1 MDLNLNEA
9 QLAVLRWI
17 AAGCDME
24 HPPTPA
30 FKQSA
35 ISLRDRGLIELD
47 RRKGHWTASLDPKGR
62 FYLDHGHHPEAPA
75 PTDTAAVLKQKTAS
89 GADDARSAPEGAS
102 SATAD
107 STDND
112 AMAATSAK
120 PPVKNETIPTP
131 SELRRAHPAIR
142 ELVKYRKRLDVPDE
156 QHRRALLILHA
167 LVQESLRR
175 GWTVTPQLS
184 TMTPATYYT
193 TRKRE
198 WPSGNLFLIDAGHD
212 PAAIRLRM
220 KTRRVDHV
228 LTEKEREDKHRG
240 RYSYPPKYDYV
251 DTDKMRLEVGAGGYG
266 SLVLEDTVATR
277 IEDKLLRA
285 LERVQQLSDDAVARA
300 EAQRLRDIEAA
311 KARERAEVLRV
322 RGRAYGHWQET
333 LLELKKEHEQH
344 QALVPVV
351 AKLRKTLPQH
361 ENAEYYDQ
369 LVQYV
374 EWAEQHLADSD
385 PFRSFPLPRGDRP
398 DLSFKEWRDWDSRNP
413 QRW

>member
-17 AAGCDME
+17 ADGCDME
-24 HPPTPA
+24 HPPSPN

-47 RRKGHWTASLDPKGR
+47 RRKGHWTASLDPKGQ
-62 FYLDHGHHPEAPA
+62 FYLDHGHHPQAPA
-75 PTDTAAVLKQKTAS
+75 PPDTATVRKQKTAS
-89 GADDARSAPEGAS
+89 SADAAQSTPEGAS

-107 STDND
+107 STDNG

-120 PPVKNETIPTP
+120 PPVKIETIPMPT
-131 SELRRAHPAIR
+131 EIGRAHPAIR

-193 TRKRE
+193 TRKRD
-198 WPSGNLFLIDAGHD
+198 WPSGDLFLIDAGHD

-228 LTEKEREDKHRG
+228 LTEKEREDKQRG

-251 DTDKMRLEVGAGGYG
+251 DTDKMRLEVGAGRYG

-300 EAQRLRDIEAA
+300 EAQRLREIEAA
-311 KARERAEVLRV
+311 KARERAEALRV
-322 RGRAYGHWQET
+322 RALAYGHWREK
-333 LLELKKEHEQH
+333 LLDLAKEHARH

-351 AKLRKTLPQH
+351 AKLRETLPQH
-361 ENAEYYDQ
+361 QTAEYYDQ
-369 LVQYV
+369 LTRYV
-374 EWAEQHLADSD
+374 EWAEQYLTESD
-385 PFRSFPLPRGDRP
+385 PFASFPLPRGDRP
-398 DLSFKEWRDWDSRNP
+398 DLSYQEWREWDARNP